1 MGRRLVLLVFLCL
14 TLVLALVFPKV
25 WERAAGRQESLP
37 PGIDAP
43 RQRLLRVWVVEDT
56 LSASPW
62 LRRQAA
68 LLGNAYGG
76 ASVYLR
82 TAQAWELTQT
92 GAVLPDL
99 VLFGP
104 GAIRGPEGLFLP
116 LAAEFPLPG
125 GIMRAGKL
133 GQTQYAVPVCL
144 DGYAL
149 VYDPALTGAAA
160 ATPAPTPLL
169 GIGAS
174 PAHTAA
180 PGEAVSF
187 GELQAALAK
196 VPRGKAAVCDF
207 QCAAGMPLLLFTVLS
222 GGKANLPA
230 DAVPKNFADISSG
243 AAYAE
248 FLAGRCQAAVLPSA
262 GLSSLARQKK
272 PFALLASPLPATDRY
287 LAAGIVKG
295 GEAELALAYLTALL
309 SDEGQGDL
317 KQSGLFAASQAVFL
331 YAGDPVFGR
340 MEESLRGD
348 TILPNAFTYDGQTLQ
363 SLSRSAFSNNGSV
376 FEILESIR

>member
-1 MGRRLVLLVFLCL
+1 MGRRLILLVFLCL
-14 TLVLALVFPKV
+14 TLVLALLFPKV
-25 WERAAGRQESLP
+25 WERAAGLQESLP

-68 LLGNAYGG
+68 RMENAYEGV
-76 ASVYLR
+76 SVYLR

-99 VLFGP
+99 VLFAP
-104 GAIRGPEGLFLP
+104 GAIRDPEGLFIP
-116 LAAEFPLPG
+116 LAVEFPLPG
-125 GIMRAGKL
+125 GVMRAGRFK
-133 GQTQYAVPVCL
+133 QTQYAVPVCL

-149 VYDPALTGAAA
+149 VYNPALTGAAA

-174 PAHTAA
+174 PAQTAA
-180 PGEAVSF
+180 PEAAVSF

-196 VPRGKAAVCDF
+196 VPREKTDVCDF
-207 QCAAGMPLLLFTVLS
+207 QCAAGMPLLLFTALS
-222 GGKANLPA
+222 GGRANLPA

-243 AAYAE
+243 AAYTE
-248 FLAGRCQAAVLPSA
+248 FLAGRCRAAVLLSA

-272 PFALLASPLPATDRY
+272 PFALLALPLPATDRY
-287 LAAGIVKG
+287 LAAGILQG

-317 KQSGLFAASQAVFL
+317 KQSGLFAVSQTVLL
-331 YAGDPVFGR
+331 YAADPVFGR
-340 MEESLRGD
+340 VEESLRGD
-348 TILPNAFTYDGQTLQ
+348 AILPNAFSYDGQTLQ